1 MSILTVFGQTI
12 TAAQANIPNGS
23 ASDVLVIGLNIVYF
37 LAGAFAVVMIIV
49 SGFRLVTNGSEPEV
63 VKKSRNAILY
73 AAVGIVVVLTAFT
86 VTQFVIGSF

>member
-1 MSILTVFGQTI
+1 MNILSIFAQSI

-23 ASDVLVIGLNIVYF
+23 ASDVLGTGLNIVYF

-49 SGFRLVTNGSEPEV
+49 SGFRLVTNGSEPDV

-73 AAVGIVVVLTAFT
+73 AAIGIVVIIAAFT
-86 VTQFVIGSF
+86 VTQFVIRSF